1 MSPIADDDAA
11 RSPDA
16 APRPAAT
23 GEPTP
28 AVATV
33 PTAVPDAAPFR
44 IGMVAGETSGDL
56 LASAVLGGLQSRLGG
71 PGGLQAAGIGGPAM
85 VARGFDAWWPSE
97 RLAVRGYAEV
107 LREYPALRAIR
118 SRLRDRLLD
127 WKPDV
132 FVGVD
137 APDFNLE
144 LERRLR
150 ERGVRVA
157 HFIGPSIW
165 AWRGGRIETIRRS
178 VDRMLLVFPFE
189 QKLYD
194 DAGVAATYVGHP
206 LADAIPLHADVD
218 GARRALGLPEG
229 RQVVAVLPG
238 SRGGEITYIAPAFVR
253 TIAWLAAR
261 RPELVFVV
269 PAATETL
276 YARLRAMLAGGGL
289 PEGVD
294 CRLVMGRSHDAIA
307 AADAVLVASGT
318 ATLEVALYRKPMVI
332 AYRMAWLSYRIMKNM
347 GYLPWI
353 GLPNILCNET
363 VVPEFIQHAA
373 TPEAMGAALL
383 AQLDDPALAARLA
396 ERFAALHERLRRD
409 CAQRA
414 AEALLGMRP
423 PGRAPSR

>member
-1 MSPIADDDAA
+1 MSAPAAASGPSDAG
-11 RSPDA
+11 
-16 APRPAAT
+16 PRPASTETSGALAT
-23 GEPTP
+23 PP
-28 AVATV
+28 MRV
-33 PTAVPDAAPFR
+33 
-44 IGMVAGETSGDL
+44 GMVAGETSGDL
-56 LASAVLGGLQSRLGG
+56 LASAVLAGLQSRLGG
-71 PGGLQAAGIGGPAM
+71 PAGLQAAGIGGPAM
-85 VARGFDAWWPSE
+85 GARGFDAWWPSE

-107 LREYPALRAIR
+107 LREYMALRAIR
-118 SRLRDRLLD
+118 ARLHDRMRA
-127 WKPDV
+127 WRPDV

-137 APDFNLE
+137 APDFNLD

-150 ERGVRVA
+150 EGGTRVA

-165 AWRGGRIETIRRS
+165 AWRGGRIEAIRRS

-194 DAGVAATYVGHP
+194 DAGVPATYVGHP
-206 LADAIPLHADVD
+206 LADAIPLQADLA
-218 GARRALGLPEG
+218 GARRALDLPDG

-238 SRGGEITYIAPAFVR
+238 SRGGEITYIGPAFVA

-261 RPELVFVV
+261 RPDLVFVV

-276 YARLRAMLAGGGL
+276 YARLRAMLAAGGL

-307 AADAVLVASGT
+307 ASDAVLVASGT

-332 AYRMAWLSYRIMKNM
+332 AYRMAWLSYQIMRNM

-363 VVPEFIQHAA
+363 VVPEFIQQAA

-383 AQLDDPALAARLA
+383 AQLDDPAHAARLA
-396 ERFAALHERLRRD
+396 ERFAGLHALLRRD

-414 AEALLGMRP
+414 AEVLLDMRP
-423 PGRAPSR
+423 AGRAPSR